1 MAEQQT
7 IRLQQ
12 PFKGKVTSAA
22 LSDQPDGTVI
32 DSRDVLP
39 VDCKTSRRRLSV
51 RPGYS
56 AVDSLS
62 GAAGFAILGNAYDEP
77 GGIQLFAFTS
87 SNAYKFS
94 SGAWSNVGS
103 ITSSTS
109 RTIHG
114 ASYGQ
119 WLFIACNAPYKYV
132 DYDSA
137 NDGSPDWAV
146 ASWTATTAGT
156 IPPNCRIV
164 ASYGARIA
172 LLADPDTPHVVNFS
186 AVDDPFDWD
195 TSGTTSGAAV
205 SISIGEAAT
214 CGFEHNKNCFV
225 VGTHHGMWIFRG
237 NPKSSN
243 ALLEKFSF
251 VTGPI
256 NSSAWC
262 KAADDWTYYIG
273 LNGLYKMPPGCGDPP
288 QEVSRN
294 LIPSSLIGLDGVN
307 SKAYLV
313 YNERFRGVEIHI
325 QGTNA
330 ASWFYD
336 VDGGGFWPIT
346 APGSGIL
353 AAFRY
358 GPLDSATASGSL
370 IGTSSGVMRLNNA
383 TALGGSDAAYATVL
397 NQLAEIGHKGQIVKM
412 VPQFSTN
419 TDDNG
424 VVTVA
429 GGSTAEEAVTL
440 PAGRKETVT
449 IGELQ
454 DNNYTWYPKVGGTF
468 AVTKITQAST
478 SAYWALEGASL
489 DVKPAGLERGG

>member
-1 MAEQQT
+1 MPEQRT
-7 IRLQQ
+7 IRIQQ
-12 PFKGKVTSAA
+12 PFRGKITATA

-32 DSRDVLP
+32 DSRDVFP
-39 VDCKTSRRRLSV
+39 RDAKTSRARLAV

-56 AVDSLS
+56 AVGSLS
-62 GAAGFAILGNAYDEP
+62 GAQGFAILGNAASEP
-77 GGIQLFAFTS
+77 GGIELYAFDDDT
-87 SNAYKFS
+87 AYEYVSGGFS
-94 SGAWSNVGS
+94 SVGS

-109 RTIHG
+109 RTIHA
-114 ASYGQ
+114 ASY
-119 WLFIACNAPYKYV
+119 LDHLYVACNNPYRQI
-132 DYDSA
+132 DY
-137 NDGSPDWAV
+137 NGGSPSVTDWAPT
-146 ASWTATTAGT
+146 S
-156 IPPNCRIV
+156 IPTNCRII
-164 ASYGARIA
+164 ATYMARIA
-172 LLADPDTPHVVNFS
+172 LLADPSDPDVITFS
-186 AVDDPFDWD
+186 ATDDPDDWD

-205 SISIGEAAT
+205 QISIGEAAT

-243 ALLEKFSF
+243 ALLEKFAF

-262 KAADDWTYYIG
+262 KTADDWTYYIG